1 MGPPLDENQVV
12 MRALALFLAVVVA
25 FALGVQFCLG
35 AGLLLGSIVFGGL
48 GWRLF
53 GQVVT
58 PTHLRVLGGLAVAS
72 GLITL
77 WAS

>member
-25 FALGVQFCLG
+25 FALGVQICFG
-35 AGLLLGSIVFGGL
+35 AGLLLGGIVFAGL

-53 GQVVT
+53 NQVIT
-58 PTHLRVLGGLAVAS
+58 PTQLQVLGGVAMAS
-72 GLITL
+72 GLVAL

>member
-12 MRALALFLAVVVA
+12 MRGLALLLAVVVA
-25 FALGVQFCLG
+25 FAVGVQICVG
-35 AGLLLGSIVFGGL
+35 AGLLLGGTVFGGL

-53 GQVVT
+53 NQVIT
-58 PTHLRVLGGLAVAS
+58 PTQLRVLGGVAMAS
-72 GLITL
+72 GLVTL

>member
-1 MGPPLDENQVV
+1 MGQPLDENQVV

-25 FALGVQFCLG
+25 FALGVQVCFG
-35 AGLLLGSIVFGGL
+35 AGLLLGGIVFAAL

-53 GQVVT
+53 NQVIT
-58 PTHLRVLGGLAVAS
+58 PTQLQVLGGVAMAS
-72 GLITL
+72 GLVAL

>member
-25 FALGVQFCLG
+25 FALGVQVCVG
-35 AGLLLGSIVFGGL
+35 AGLLLGGIVFAGL

-53 GQVVT
+53 NQVVT
-58 PTHLRVLGGLAVAS
+58 PTQLQVLGGVAMAS
-72 GLITL
+72 GLVAL